1 MYAPNSALLN
11 ALANHKINFKQVLK
25 FIEARYDFEPTAFQ
39 NGEHKNAAT
48 ENQGSCKIFCFAH
61 LNNFSQLDT
70 LALFAEHY
78 EAVQNNPAGTDHQ
91 NIRQFMHHGW
101 QGIHF
106 EGHAL
111 IPKAHIDEIN
121 AQAAHLYANGGS
133 EFEEVAASETVTTE
147 PVDAQPG
154 AQPTPNPDSEQLV
167 ENTQNFA
174 EPSEPKDATAAQPA
188 ATVQPEPVIPAAP
201 GSSENLS
208 TETTEL
214 NQAEIEPDA
223 TSLDTTIADSTAAQP
238 IAEPSSPIAEDAVLT
253 ENPVIPAAPQP
264 PQADAAASVDAAAPA
279 DNVAEPATSS
289 ANNAQISASELAQAN
304 TASIAENPAA
314 FIEEE
319 NTTSDAQQPATTPET
334 AVNELQA
341 ATQQTDHN
349 EQQAAVIL
357 LPAQHSS
364 EQPEQ
369 SSVAVTPS
377 ASAATIS
384 AAELSQANAQQAADN
399 PAAFMADKDS
409 TSDTA
414 DTAAV
419 PATNAS
425 EMASVSAAEIVAS
438 NANHI
443 ADNPAAY
450 IEEDNSA
457 SAPDQPAT
465 TETDTEPKTATPETI
480 QNPGANEQS
489 LVDGHGSANPAEDQT
504 RDGEL
509 TEKVNNNP

>member
-78 EAVQNNPAGTDHQ
+78 EAVKNNPDSTDHQ

-111 IPKAHIDEIN
+111 TPKANIDEIN
-121 AQAAHLYANGGS
+121 AQAAQLYTNGGS
-133 EFEEVAASETVTTE
+133 EFEEVAAAETVTTE

-174 EPSEPKDATAAQPA
+174 EPSEPKDETAAQPA
-188 ATVQPEPVIPAAP
+188 ATEQSEPVIPPAP

-214 NQAEIEPDA
+214 NQAEIEP
-223 TSLDTTIADSTAAQP
+223 TAAEVTTTDTQSSEITTPEP
-238 IAEPSSPIAEDAVLT
+238 IVEPSSPIAEDAVLT
-253 ENPVIPAAPQP
+253 ENPVTPADTQAPQVETATP
-264 PQADAAASVDAAAPA
+264 VDHAADST
-279 DNVAEPATSS
+279 TSS

-304 TASIAENPAA
+304 TESIAENPAA

-319 NTTSDAQQPATTPET
+319 NTTSDAQQAATTPET
-334 AVNELQA
+334 AFPDTTSDEQRAQA
-341 ATQQTDHN
+341 ATPRTASD
-349 EQQAAVIL
+349 EQQSAPNTETVEAAS
-357 LPAQHSS
+357 PAAASTSS
-364 EQPEQ
+364 NA
-369 SSVAVTPS
+369 SSAN
-377 ASAATIS
+377 IS

-399 PAAFMADKDS
+399 PAAFIEDKGS
-409 TSDTA
+409 TGDTA
-414 DTAAV
+414 DTATA
-419 PATNAS
+419 PAINAS
-425 EMASVSAAEIVAS
+425 ELASASAAEIVAS

-465 TETDTEPKTATPETI
+465 TEADSAPKTESTEAA

-489 LVDGHGSANPAEDQT
+489 VVDGHGSANPAEDQT

-509 TEKVNNNP
+509 TEKVNKNP